1 MKKPTIWMP
10 VFIGDHHTETLHF
23 TTRQHGA
30 YILLLMAA
38 WMAGGS
44 LVDDDIRFC
53 MLTRLSPDQWAEDR
67 ATLAQLFTVA
77 DGKWSHARLIEE
89 LAHAADNKQKKS
101 IAGSR
106 SAAKRQQNANPSP
119 SPSPSSEAKASGAE
133 DVAAVVFSQGLDW
146 LSRTS
151 GRPETACR
159 GLLGKWRQKLGSD
172 ETLLVLLGRAQREGV
187 IEPVGWLERAVLAHQ
202 AAREPPRSRGWNG

>member
-151 GRPETACR
+151 GRPEIACR
-159 GLLGKWRQKLGSD
+159 SLLGKWRQKLGSD

-187 IEPVGWLERAVLAHQ
+187 IEPVGWVEKAVLAHQ
-202 AAREPPRSRGWNG
+202 AAREPPRSKGWNG

>member
-133 DVAAVVFSQGLDW
+133 DVAAVVFARNWGPTRPCSCCSAGP
-146 LSRTS
+146 S
-151 GRPETACR
+151 GRA
-159 GLLGKWRQKLGSD
+159 
-172 ETLLVLLGRAQREGV
+172 
-187 IEPVGWLERAVLAHQ
+187 
-202 AAREPPRSRGWNG
+202 

>member
-10 VFIGDHHTETLHF
+10 VFIGDYHSETSHL

-30 YILLLMAA
+30 YFLLLMAA

-44 LVDDDIRFC
+44 LVDDDTRFA
-53 MLTRLSPDQWAEDR
+53 MITRLGPDQWAEDR

-159 GLLGKWRQKLGSD
+159 ACSANGARNWGPTRPCSCCSAAPSA
-172 ETLLVLLGRAQREGV
+172 RA
-187 IEPVGWLERAVLAHQ
+187 
-202 AAREPPRSRGWNG
+202 